1 MDDYSY
7 HKKREIKSLTRKLEG
22 KIQIRFLPTYAPEL
36 NPIEPQWAGCKK
48 WANSAP
54 LRGLMELGNGLQTAI
69 NQGVIKIVKLY
80 DCYTA

>member
-7 HKKREIKSLTRKLEG
+7 HKKREIKSLTRKLKG

-80 DCYTA
+80 DCYTV